1 LEIIKQLDS
10 GSQKY
15 VYIINSNTYGRSIL
29 KLIDNIQG
37 ENLERVKREI
47 QIITTN
53 NIKYVPKIFESEI
66 YDLEKGKRYKIQK
79 NSGLTDDL
87 TGGVNIEP
95 QYCSGGIFYTWTEA
109 SVLKGYLSSEKFKNS
124 KVKMPEKKIQII
136 NIANK
141 ISEFDNPIII
151 AIEIMK

>member
-1 LEIIKQLDS
+1 MKDDIEKAFNNNLEIIKQLDS

-29 KLIDNIQG
+29 KLIDNIHG

-66 YDLEKGKRYKIQK
+66 II
-79 NSGLTDDL
+79 
-87 TGGVNIEP
+87 VNGRNYLYIIEELINGE
-95 QYCSGGIFYTWTEA
+95 S
-109 SVLKGYLSSEKFKNS
+109 LKSLLLRD
-124 KVKMPEKKIQII
+124 KKISLENAYYLLERLLIV
-136 NIANK
+136 
-141 ISEFDNPIII
+141 
-151 AIEIMK
+151 